1 LKIIVAYIV
10 LKLLTY
16 ERTFVYL
23 ISGAGRIYNIIDR
36 FILFFSR
43 AWVFPIILLYFCAYA
58 AWIYVQ
64 NPATVNKKI
73 ARVLSL
79 PVWIY
84 VLCFLSSYF
93 GVFRAAVFG
102 VSSAILGALSAGA
115 WAVDNGEHGKSDD
128 EVKLIDGE
136 EESVKKP
143 KVEDTASITSID
155 KALGSD
161 KLILII
167 AGLCALSW
175 LARHDAALLLILVPF
190 IFACFL
196 KLGSNSGIFD
206 SAHGALSS
214 LWNRIYPHV
223 KKVVDI
229 TVAGPLRQFVK
240 VSVL

>member
-1 LKIIVAYIV
+1 LG
-10 LKLLTY
+10 
-16 ERTFVYL
+16 TFFQV
-23 ISGAGRIYNIIDR
+23 D
-36 FILFFSR
+36 
-43 AWVFPIILLYFCAYA
+43 
-58 AWIYVQ
+58 
-64 NPATVNKKI
+64 VN
-73 ARVLSL
+73 L
-79 PVWIY
+79 
-84 VLCFLSSYF
+84 
-93 GVFRAAVFG
+93 
-102 VSSAILGALSAGA
+102 
-115 WAVDNGEHGKSDD
+115 GKSED
-128 EVKLIDGE
+128 EVKLIDGK

-240 VSVL
+240 VLFTSDQMLVTSLHEQMNVLSSIVVMLLLAISAVSALIFVGFQLHNETVHIAQLASNVINSHPNWLGAAMNYTEDKLEDHHIDIDNYVEQ